1 MSEALKQSLDLALF
15 WEYRAVLLQRP
26 PVQRR
31 DLRLRAACAAIVL
44 GLTAALMRLSRTRPL
59 RWIGTLYVELFRNA
73 PDYVMLVWVHFVLP
87 LLIGFALRTRI
98 EFHPFVSA
106 VVALGLVYSGYFAET
121 FRAGI
126 EAVPK
131 GNVEAGRAVGMSE
144 ALILRRITLPQVVR
158 RMLPEALNIFIS
170 LFKATTIVSL
180 IAVPDLMYRVSM
192 VTQQEMQPAA
202 ALYRRGSDLLRRHL
216 RGRNPPAL
224 GSASA
229 GASARSSRT
238 TT

>member
-1 MSEALKQSLDLALF
+1 VSEALRQSLDLALF
-15 WEYRAVLLQRP
+15 WEYRFVLFGGL
-26 PVQRR
+26 
-31 DLRLRAACAAIVL
+31 LFNAAIFACAAAAALVL
-44 GLTAALMRLSRTRPL
+44 GLCAALLRVSLMRPL
-59 RWIGTLYVELFRNA
+59 RWGGTVYVELFRNA

-87 LLIGFALRTRI
+87 LLLGLALRTRI

-131 GNVEAGRAVGMSE
+131 GNIEAGRAVGMSE
-144 ALILRRITLPQVVR
+144 ALILRRITLPQVVW
-158 RMLPEALNIFIS
+158 RMLPEALNIFVS

-192 VTQQEMQPAA
+192 VTQQEMRPLPLYTGA
-202 ALYRRGSDLLRRHL
+202 ALTYFAVILVVATLLRW
-216 RGRNPPAL
+216 
-224 GSASA
+224 ASE
-229 GASARSSRT
+229 RWRRT
-238 TT
+238 VLV

>member
-15 WEYRAVLLQRP
+15 WEYRAVLFSGL
-26 PVQRR
+26 
-31 DLRLRAACAAIVL
+31 LFNAGIFACAGLAAIVL

-87 LLIGFALRTRI
+87 LLLGFALRTRI

-126 EAVPK
+126 ESVPK
-131 GNVEAGRAVGMSE
+131 GNIEAGRAIGMSE

-158 RMLPEALNIFIS
+158 RMLPEGLNIFIS

-192 VTQQEMQPAA
+192 VTQQEMQPLPLYTGA
-202 ALYRRGSDLLRRHL
+202 ALTYFAVIFLVATLLRWAGERW
-216 RGRNPPAL
+216 RL
-224 GSASA
+224 G
-229 GASARSSRT
+229 T
-238 TT
+238 LI

>member
-15 WEYRAVLLQRP
+15 WEYRAVLLSG
-26 PVQRR
+26 
-31 DLRLRAACAAIVL
+31 LLFNAGIFAFASLAAIVL

-59 RWIGTLYVELFRNA
+59 RWISTLYVELFRNA

-87 LLIGFALRTRI
+87 LLLGFALRTRI

-126 EAVPK
+126 ESVPK

-158 RMLPEALNIFIS
+158 RMLPEGLNIFIS

-192 VTQQEMQPAA
+192 VTQQEMQPLPLYTGA
-202 ALYRRGSDLLRRHL
+202 ALTYFAVIFVVATLLRWAGERW
-216 RGRNPPAL
+216 RL
-224 GSASA
+224 G
-229 GASARSSRT
+229 T
-238 TT
+238 LI